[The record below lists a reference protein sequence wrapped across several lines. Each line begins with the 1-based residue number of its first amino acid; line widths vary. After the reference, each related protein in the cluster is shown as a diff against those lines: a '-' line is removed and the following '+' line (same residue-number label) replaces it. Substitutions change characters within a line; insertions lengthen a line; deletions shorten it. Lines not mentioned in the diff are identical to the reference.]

1 MSDKGFEIS
10 GADQEWSHFVETDD
24 VGAARRR
31 VEISPSE
38 EAFPVLCRRLGIY
51 SIESL
56 KADLELQRNSI
67 NKVIHVKGRIS
78 ADVHQKCVVTA
89 EPVQETI
96 EDTFDAWFEDPNQ
109 TVSFE
114 KAKRE
119 RMSRKEQEK
128 QPMIDEADDP
138 EAIIDGKIDL
148 GELVMQHLSLALDPY
163 PRIDGAV
170 YESDDAALKDAPEG
184 TYDNPFAALKDWK
197 KNEAKKDK

>member
-1 MSDKGFEIS
+1 MSDNDFEIS
-10 GADQEWSHFVETDD
+10 GANKEWSHLIVSDD
-24 VGAARRR
+24 VGTACLR
-31 VEISPSE
+31 VKISPK
-38 EAFPVLCRRLGIY
+38 ADIFPVLCRRLGVY

-56 KADLELQRNSI
+56 TTDLELRRNSI
-67 NKVIHVKGRIS
+67 NKVIHIKGSIS
-78 ADVHQKCVVTA
+78 AKIHQKCVVTA

-114 KAKRE
+114 KARRE
-119 RMSRKEQEK
+119 RMSRKEQDK

-138 EAIIDGKIDL
+138 EAVIDGKIDL
-148 GELVMQHLSLALDPY
+148 GELVIQHLSLALVPY

-170 YESDDAALKDAPEG
+170 YGEGSSTLKDAPEG

>member
-10 GADQEWSHFVETDD
+10 GADQEWSHFIETDD

-31 VEISPSE
+31 VEILPNEKVFS
-38 EAFPVLCRRLGIY
+38 VLCRRLGIY

-67 NKVIHVKGRIS
+67 NKVIHVKGRVL
-78 ADVHQKCVVTA
+78 ANVHQKCVVTA

-119 RMSRKEQEK
+119 RMSRKEQDK
-128 QPMIDEADDP
+128 QPMIDEENDP

-170 YESDDAALKDAPEG
+170 YDGDDAALKGAPEG